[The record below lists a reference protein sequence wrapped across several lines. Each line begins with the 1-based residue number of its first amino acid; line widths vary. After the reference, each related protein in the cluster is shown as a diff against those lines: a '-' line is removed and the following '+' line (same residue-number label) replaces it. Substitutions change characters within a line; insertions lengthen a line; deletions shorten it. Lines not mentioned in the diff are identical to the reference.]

1 MSKNKNKNKRKKKHG
16 GGGAPPPSDP
26 AAVVESLCALREALE
41 GPEAGPNWGAAH
53 KLLVKAGVPV
63 ASITPVI
70 IGRDL
75 TAFDQLVAGLKGE
88 ETPSTEES
96 SEASAPEEDAV
107 PAEAIPTETLRKA
120 MKAFRRRLKLTKL
133 DQESKLGVGPM
144 SSGRTAEFESIIPP
158 HEFPAAVWKALAAD
172 GRLEDTGRG
181 FYKLPGN

>member
-1 MSKNKNKNKRKKKHG
+1 MSKNKNKRKKKHG
-16 GGGAPPPSDP
+16 GGGAPPPTDP
-26 AAVVESLCALREALE
+26 AAAIESLCALREALE

-75 TAFDQLVAGLKGE
+75 AAFDQLVAGLKGE
-88 ETPSTEES
+88 DTPLPEES
-96 SEASAPEEDAV
+96 PETSAQEAESASV
-107 PAEAIPTETLRKA
+107 EAIPTETLRKA
-120 MKAFRRRLKLTKL
+120 MKAFRRRVKLTKL

-144 SSGRTAEFESIIPP
+144 SSGRTAEFESMIPP
-158 HEFPAAVWKALAAD
+158 HEFPAKVWKALAAE

>member
-1 MSKNKNKNKRKKKHG
+1 M
-16 GGGAPPPSDP
+16 
-26 AAVVESLCALREALE
+26 
-41 GPEAGPNWGAAH
+41 
-53 KLLVKAGVPV
+53 PV

-75 TAFDQLVAGLKGE
+75 AAFDQLVAGLKGE
-88 ETPSTEES
+88 DTPATEEAAD
-96 SEASAPEEDAV
+96 ASAPEADSG

-120 MKAFRRRLKLTKL
+120 MKAFRRRVKLTKL

-181 FYKLPGN
+181 FYKLPGK